1 MKLRYGLFITVLLM
15 NAVLIRAA
23 SVEKDLTLSLSE
35 RQIQDLS
42 LQGLSLVFYVK
53 ITNSSSKDY
62 YLSGYNYRFVVNQTD
77 YIQLK
82 SGLKENKIKIDA
94 LKDTFI
100 SFPIKI
106 TYVHLFQVIKGL
118 ETQDKVSCY
127 LTGIMNFSDGKKVK
141 GKLPFAFSGEFPLF
155 KTPELA
161 VVKLKINNM
170 TIGGA
175 DLGVDVKLTN
185 NNGFELMVDK
195 IVYRLQLQ
203 NRPIG
208 QGEIKGDKNIKSRKS
223 RIFYLPLLL
232 NFFEVGKEI
241 YNILLQSEASCHFQ
255 GEMEV
260 QTVWGKV
267 TIPLDKV
274 ERVLISRIP

>member
-1 MKLRYGLFITVLLM
+1 MLLVTHIVLM
-15 NAVLIRAA
+15 GKA
-23 SVEKDLTLSLSE
+23 SVEKDLAISLSE
-35 RQIQDLS
+35 SQIQDLS

-53 ITNSSSKDY
+53 IANSSSKDY
-62 YLSGYNYRFVVNQTD
+62 YLSGYEYRFVVNQTD

-82 SGLKENKIKIDA
+82 TGLEENKIKIDA
-94 LKDTFI
+94 LKDNFI

-106 TYVHLFQVIKGL
+106 TYVHLFQVVKGL
-118 ETQDKVSCY
+118 ENQDKVSCY
-127 LTGIMNFSDGKKVK
+127 LTGIMNFSDGQKEK

-155 KTPELA
+155 KPPDIAIL
-161 VVKLKINNM
+161 KLKINNM

-175 DLGVDVKLTN
+175 DLNVDVKLTN

-195 IVYRLQLQ
+195 ITYKLQLQ
-203 NRPIG
+203 TKPIG
-208 QGEIKGDKNIKSRKS
+208 QGEIKGDKNIKSHQS
-223 RIFYLPLLL
+223 RTFGLPLLL
-232 NFFEVGKEI
+232 NFFEVGKEV
-241 YNILLQSEASCHFQ
+241 YDILCQSEAICHFQ

-274 ERVLISRIP
+274 ERVIISRIP